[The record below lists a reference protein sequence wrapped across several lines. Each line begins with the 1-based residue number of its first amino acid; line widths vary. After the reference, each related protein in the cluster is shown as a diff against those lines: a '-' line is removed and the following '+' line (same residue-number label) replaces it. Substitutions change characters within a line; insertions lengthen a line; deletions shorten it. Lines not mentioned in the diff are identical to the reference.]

1 MEEKV
6 DCIFA
11 YSLILKIT
19 EYTHSEQLLEMLRF
33 THRGLPSSTRF
44 RNIFVRLNHIY
55 VPWFYAIDVPNSKPY
70 LPTYQ
75 TLHSPKK
82 FKPFSVDD
90 SNRLEKASKR
100 QERRPVLVNED
111 YLFKVDLSHMELSP
125 TYWEG
130 PTYQVRRGVWFDS
143 SNQPLSSDLTSE
155 IEGLYKQLK
164 FDDSN
169 DDPTTTPPAESQ
181 DIFRLKGKYPVDK
194 ENEGEQKMGP
204 AIKMRMNLL
213 SSLFCL
219 PINKLHF
226 YYRI

>member
-1 MEEKV
+1 
-6 DCIFA
+6 
-11 YSLILKIT
+11 
-19 EYTHSEQLLEMLRF
+19 
-33 THRGLPSSTRF
+33 
-44 RNIFVRLNHIY
+44 
-55 VPWFYAIDVPNSKPY
+55 
-70 LPTYQ
+70 
-75 TLHSPKK
+75 
-82 FKPFSVDD
+82 
-90 SNRLEKASKR
+90 
-100 QERRPVLVNED
+100 
-111 YLFKVDLSHMELSP
+111 MELSP

-194 ENEGEQKMGP
+194 ETRESKKMDP

>member
-1 MEEKV
+1 MV
-6 DCIFA
+6 LC
-11 YSLILKIT
+11 
-19 EYTHSEQLLEMLRF
+19 
-33 THRGLPSSTRF
+33 HRL
-44 RNIFVRLNHIY
+44 
-55 VPWFYAIDVPNSKPY
+55 PNSKPY

-181 DIFRLKGKYPVDK
+181 DNLGSKVNTQSIKKTK
-194 ENEGEQKMGP
+194 ESKKMDP